1 MPNPSEA
8 RELHQAFQ
16 TFAALSGSLQRS
28 YSDLESKVT
37 LLNTE
42 LTRAQAAR
50 ARLDERFERL
60 LEAMAGGVLLLGAGD
75 VVEGCNPAAVELLG
89 EPLLGQAWP
98 AIRRRAFA
106 DGSLFGG
113 EFALTSG
120 RHVTLSRRPLGD
132 DSHVLLV
139 TDVTES
145 HLVRE
150 LAARSQRLAAMGEMA
165 ARLAHQLRTPLAAAL
180 LYASQLATAA
190 GLDARNRDL
199 ASKATERLRELERL
213 IADMLQFA
221 AGGGGRPTQ
230 MTVGE
235 LLEGVVQ
242 ALEFRLRLGG
252 TLTIRS
258 RSPQQVVPGRRDALI
273 GAVVNLVVNAL
284 DVAGHGAQVVVE
296 ATEPAP
302 GLVQIRVADNG
313 PGVAPEIRA
322 RIFDPF
328 FTRRSG
334 GTGLGLAIVASV
346 ANAHGGRVWLED
358 GGPGAVFV
366 LELPTAAG
374 QQPAAALRTGT
385 CR

>member
-1 MPNPSEA
+1 MRNQSEA
-8 RELHQAFQ
+8 GELQHAFQ

-37 LLNTE
+37 RLNTE

-60 LEAMAGGVLLLGAGD
+60 LEAMAGGVLVLGAD
-75 VVEGCNPAAVELLG
+75 EVVQGCNPAAIELLG
-89 EPLLGQAWP
+89 EPLLGQPWQ

-132 DSHVLLV
+132 DGHVVLV

-150 LAARSQRLAAMGEMA
+150 LAVRSQRLAAMGEMA

-180 LYASQLATAA
+180 LYASQLGTAVA
-190 GLDARNRDL
+190 LDARNREL
-199 ASKATERLRELERL
+199 ASKATERLHELERL

-221 AGGGGRPTQ
+221 AGGAGRSSEIA
-230 MTVGE
+230 VGE
-235 LLEGVVQ
+235 LLEAVVQ
-242 ALEFRLRLGG
+242 ALEYRLRQGG
-252 TLTIRS
+252 TLTIRT
-258 RSPQQVVPGRRDALI
+258 RVPQLVIRGRRDALI
-273 GAVVNLVVNAL
+273 GALVNLVVNAL
-284 DVAGHGAQVVVE
+284 DIVGAGAQVVVE
-296 ATEPAP
+296 ALESAP
-302 GLVQIRVADNG
+302 GSVRIRVADNG

-328 FTRRSG
+328 FTRRAG

-346 ANAHGGRVWLED
+346 AHAHGGRVWLEED
-358 GGPGAVFV
+358 GPGAVFV
-366 LELPTAAG
+366 LELPVAQGQRPAVAAR
-374 QQPAAALRTGT
+374 PTGT
-385 CR
+385 